1 MRGLLC
7 ILMLLLFPF
16 SGGAQVL
23 KSIRVKQADTL
34 IINHKDK
41 GDLLI
46 LDVRTKA
53 EYNGNRIAG
62 AVNQDFWSQ
71 SFVDS
76 ISKLQRD
83 RIYLVYCTS
92 GVRSKSAMKKMGE
105 LGFQRVYNLKGGIWA
120 WRKYHGNL
128 P

>member
-1 MRGLLC
+1 
-7 ILMLLLFPF
+7 MLLLLPF

-34 IINHKDK
+34 ISNHKDK

-46 LDVRTKA
+46 LDVRTPA
-53 EYNGNRIAG
+53 EYNGHRIAG

-71 SFVDS
+71 SFADS
-76 ISKLQRD
+76 ILKLQRD

-92 GVRSKSAMKKMGE
+92 GIRSKSAMKKMGE
-105 LGFQRVYNLKGGIWA
+105 LDFQRVYNLRGGIVA
-120 WRKYHGNL
+120 WKIKHR
-128 P
+128 